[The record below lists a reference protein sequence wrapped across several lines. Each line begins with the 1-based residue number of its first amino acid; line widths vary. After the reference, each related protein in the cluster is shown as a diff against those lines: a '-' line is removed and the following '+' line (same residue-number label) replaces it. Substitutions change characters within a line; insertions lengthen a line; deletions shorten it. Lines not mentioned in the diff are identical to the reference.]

1 VLGLSEGL
9 AAAFSILG
17 SASLALALW
26 RRRAASEAE
35 EVGGASGS
43 AERGAASQARRVC
56 VLGVDEG
63 GEARG
68 IFQDERI
75 HMAVFGFPGTGKS
88 RFLLSLA
95 LQNVWSGEGCMVID
109 PHGDL
114 ARLFLSHIPPERWGD
129 VIYIDPVT
137 AAKRGR
143 VVKIN
148 FLEYEDPKDRD
159 VVARSFMDSLEKIYS
174 RHWGPR
180 LDMILLNAIY
190 LLLDAGDRNLSN
202 LYRVVADEM
211 YREMLLAR
219 SADRNVESFWRS
231 QFKTMPRDA
240 SAAVLTKIYRLVQ
253 ERIVAPIFDC
263 EKSKIDFRRAMDEG
277 RIIVV
282 NLSEG
287 IITSDIANFLGS
299 LILARVYVAGMSRED
314 TPESQRRPFYVY
326 IDEAPRFVTAS
337 IRDMLQSLRKYR
349 VFVALASQHLDQY
362 TPEIAKSIPSLCDAI
377 ICFSCGEDTAR
388 SLEEFYR
395 PALSYSDVMKLP
407 RYFFAASAIVGG
419 RRECGVLK
427 TIDYGEGIQDVDKV
441 IERSLARWGDEVN
454 MTKYAGVP
462 SVADLPHPLNDG
474 LDAASWLVLL
484 HLYGLYEDASQAG
497 SGIYASGKIPA
508 VMHEDLVAAVKLR
521 YGLTEAEVVNAL
533 NSLAYRN
540 YIQMR
545 DRHYKY
551 EVVNVPVGGKLSF
564 TPYKCSVCD
573 EITYRP
579 FFLRGGGAVCWLCLG
594 RGLRERSILLRDVVE
609 PRISEEAV
617 RWDGVRVVNVRR
629 RFYALSP
636 LALEKFFAQVPKGAR
651 GGGPEHARLIG
662 IIARMLWADGHFC
675 YIDMG
680 EEAPQRRENGTVVYE
695 AKKLPDIIAYP
706 LSRVKGDA
714 CPRGWDNA
722 HVFFIEVEIDPVKHG
737 QRVISNLIKCRGF
750 GRPVIFATS
759 EPNWARGLAQILLE
773 RGEKLTADCTGW
785 RGGRYDAN
793 IVSVLYVDP
802 ETLTTVAVTS
812 PEQPLTAKEV
822 LEAGKAAE
830 AGLEE
835 KVYVGG
841 KPTA

>member
-1 VLGLSEGL
+1 L
-9 AAAFSILG
+9 AAAFSILRM
-17 SASLALALW
+17 ASLALW
-26 RRRAASEAE
+26 RRRAW
-35 EVGGASGS
+35 EVGGLT
-43 AERGAASQARRVC
+43 ERGAASQSRRVC
-56 VLGVDEG
+56 VLGVGEG

-95 LQNVWSGEGCMVID
+95 LQNVWSGEGCMIID

-129 VIYIDPVT
+129 VIYIDPAT
-137 AAKRGR
+137 AVKKGR

-148 FLEYEDPKDRD
+148 FLEYEDPEERD

-174 RHWGPR
+174 KYWGPR

-202 LYRVVADEM
+202 LYRVISDEM
-211 YREMLLAR
+211 YREMLLSR
-219 SADRNVESFWRS
+219 STDRNVESFWRS

-253 ERIVAPIFDC
+253 ERIVAPIFNC
-263 EKSKIDFRRAMDEG
+263 ERSRIDFRRVMDEG
-277 RIIVV
+277 RIIIV

-299 LILARVYVAGMSRED
+299 LILARIYMAGMSRED

-337 IRDMLQSLRKYR
+337 IRDMLQSLRKYK
-349 VFVALASQHLDQY
+349 VFMALASQHLDQY
-362 TPEIAKSIPSLCDAI
+362 APEIAKSIPSLCDAI

-388 SLEEFYR
+388 SLEEFFK
-395 PALSYSDVMKLP
+395 PALSFSDIMKLP

-419 RRECGVLK
+419 RRECEVLK
-427 TIDYGEGIQDVDKV
+427 TIDYGEGPQDADKI
-441 IERSLARWGDEVN
+441 IEQSLSRWGDEVDMN
-454 MTKYAGVP
+454 KYAGIPAV
-462 SVADLPHPLNDG
+462 SDLPHPLNDG
-474 LDAASWLVLL
+474 VDAASWLILL
-484 HLYGLYEDASQAG
+484 HLYSLHEEASQFG
-497 SGIYASGKIPA
+497 SNIYASGNIPA
-508 VMHEDLVAAVKLR
+508 VMHEELIAAMRWR
-521 YGLTEAEVVNAL
+521 YGLAEAEVLKAL

-545 DRHYKY
+545 DRHYKH
-551 EVVNVPVGGKLSF
+551 EIVNVPLGGKFSF
-564 TPYKCSVCD
+564 KPYRCAVCE

-579 FFLRGGGAVCWLCLG
+579 FLLRGGRAVCWLCLG

-609 PRISEEAV
+609 PRISEDAV
-617 RWDGVRVVNVRR
+617 RWGDVRIVNVRR

-636 LALEKFFAQVPKGAR
+636 LALEKFFGQVPKGAR

-662 IIARMLWADGHFC
+662 VIARMLWADGYFC
-675 YIDMG
+675 YIDTG
-680 EEAPQRRENGTVVYE
+680 EEAPQRREDGTVVYE
-695 AKKLPDIIAYP
+695 AKRLPDIIAYP
-706 LSRVKGDA
+706 PSRGEAQK
-714 CPRGWDNA
+714 GWDNA
-722 HVFFIEVEIDPVKHG
+722 HIFFIEVEIDPAKHR
-737 QRVISNLIKCRGF
+737 QRVIGNIVKCRFF

-759 EPNWARGLAQILLE
+759 NPNWARSLAQILLE

-785 RGGRYDAN
+785 RGGSYEPN
-793 IVSVLYVDP
+793 MVSVLYVNP
-802 ETLTTVAVTS
+802 ETMTTIAVTS
-812 PEQPLTAKEV
+812 PEQPLTAKEF
-822 LEAGKAAE
+822 LKAE
-830 AGLEE
+830 AKGE
-835 KVYVGG
+835 G
-841 KPTA
+841 